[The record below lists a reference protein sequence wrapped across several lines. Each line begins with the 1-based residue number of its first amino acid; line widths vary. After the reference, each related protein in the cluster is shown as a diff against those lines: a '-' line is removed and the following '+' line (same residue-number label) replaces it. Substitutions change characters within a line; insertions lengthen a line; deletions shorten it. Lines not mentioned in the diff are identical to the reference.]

1 MLRLL
6 LQELRFRRGAM
17 IGWGLGLCFFPV
29 VYVGLYPSFAD
40 QMVNFQ
46 EILDLAIYQALGIS
60 MASFEGYMAST
71 VTNLVPV
78 ILCIYAVIN
87 GTGTLAGEEDSGRLE
102 LMVALPIPRWQ
113 IVAVKAIALGVAL
126 LVILVVVAAGAALTL
141 ASISGQI
148 DTAVTALD
156 VFAALLAAWPLAMA
170 VGMLSLFLGTFSPS
184 RRIASMLA
192 LVLVLVSYLGSNLA
206 GMVSSLEAIEKLFLF
221 YFYEATAEA
230 FTNGQQ
236 PGNVLVLLAVA
247 LVAFGLAVFFF
258 QRRDLTVG
266 AWPWQRGRIPAGDT
280 GRPAA

>member
-40 QMVNFQ
+40 QMANFQ

-247 LVAFGLAVFFF
+247 LVTFGLAVFFF

-280 GRPAA
+280 